1 MADDSVFHD
10 ATSFLLY
17 LVILA
22 ELFVHS
28 SSRPT
33 PCPYSVFEPMIHQLD
48 KIIASSKKLHGLPE
62 AELVTFMDVEHKLD
76 GLPVIKHTAAH
87 LSSLKVNE
95 SLPQLY
101 VYAESFRLHTKWLKT
116 AQVNVSV
123 PFQAAEGASNHLEQ
137 LSDLTKKFLEKIGE
151 QVPETASPSLP
162 VVSTAFEALR
172 FSVEISDRLQVFCH
186 WSKRILRQL
195 QRRSPCPKH

>member
-1 MADDSVFHD
+1 MKIFHD
-10 ATSFLLY
+10 STSFLLY

-48 KIIASSKKLHGLPE
+48 KIITSSKKLHGLPE
-62 AELVTFMDVEHKLD
+62 AELVTFMDIEHKLD
-76 GLPVIKHTAAH
+76 SLPVIKHTAAH
-87 LSSLKVNE
+87 LNSLKVNE
-95 SLPQLY
+95 SLSQLY
-101 VYAESFRLHTKWLKT
+101 VYVESFRLHTKWLKT
-116 AQVNVSV
+116 TQENVSV
-123 PFQAAEGASNHLEQ
+123 PFQAAEGASTHLEQ
-137 LSDLTKKFLEKIGE
+137 LSNLTKKFLEKIGE
-151 QVPETASPSLP
+151 QVPQTASPSLP
-162 VVSTAFEALR
+162 VVSTAFESLR

-195 QRRSPCPKH
+195 QRRSPCSKH